1 MGEGTQEQTQGEGI
15 NLSSKRLAGHGGEGR
30 GWGWRGEWWCGHA
43 DKLDKSKAG
52 ALGVTAPTLK
62 EQILITLSGS
72 LEGPRRS
79 PGWQG
84 KMPGCLLPRAD
95 G

>member
-15 NLSSKRLAGHGGEGR
+15 NLSSK
-30 GWGWRGEWWCGHA
+30 GWRATGARVGGWCGRA
-43 DKLDKSKAG
+43 DELDKSQAG
-52 ALGVTAPTLK
+52 ALGVIAPTPK
-62 EQILITLSGS
+62 QQILITLSGS

-79 PGWQG
+79 PAWQG
-84 KMPGCLLPRAD
+84 QMPGCLLPRAD

>member
-1 MGEGTQEQTQGEGI
+1 MYV
-15 NLSSKRLAGHGGEGR
+15 LY
-30 GWGWRGEWWCGHA
+30 
-43 DKLDKSKAG
+43 AG